1 MTRFYIGHISFY
13 LAFNTQQTAT
23 VIIAVNFLLNLNHL
37 VLLYFRTSII
47 TIVFTSAYGEAT
59 TKISIVTNSQN
70 SLNGIHFMIR
80 VIIERHI
87 AHTLETTYEQAA
99 KNTLQQAVSADGF
112 ISGESLRNA
121 NDPNHRLILSNWRS
135 IQDWHRWFLS
145 EERKEMMN
153 ILNPILETEEKVT
166 ILEQA

>member
-1 MTRFYIGHISFY
+1 
-13 LAFNTQQTAT
+13 
-23 VIIAVNFLLNLNHL
+23 
-37 VLLYFRTSII
+37 
-47 TIVFTSAYGEAT
+47 
-59 TKISIVTNSQN
+59 
-70 SLNGIHFMIR
+70 MIR

-112 ISGESLRNA
+112 ISGESLINA
-121 NDPNHRLILSNWRS
+121 NDANHRLILSNWRS
-135 IQDWHRWFLS
+135 VQDWHQWFQS

-153 ILNPILETEEKVT
+153 ILNPILETEEKIT

>member
-1 MTRFYIGHISFY
+1 
-13 LAFNTQQTAT
+13 
-23 VIIAVNFLLNLNHL
+23 
-37 VLLYFRTSII
+37 
-47 TIVFTSAYGEAT
+47 
-59 TKISIVTNSQN
+59 
-70 SLNGIHFMIR
+70 MIR

-87 AHTLETTYEQAA
+87 AETLETTYEQAA
-99 KNTLQQAVSADGF
+99 KNTLQEAVSADGF

-135 IQDWHRWFLS
+135 VQDWHRWFAS

-153 ILNPILETEEKVT
+153 VLNPMLETEEKIT

>member
-1 MTRFYIGHISFY
+1 
-13 LAFNTQQTAT
+13 
-23 VIIAVNFLLNLNHL
+23 
-37 VLLYFRTSII
+37 
-47 TIVFTSAYGEAT
+47 
-59 TKISIVTNSQN
+59 
-70 SLNGIHFMIR
+70 MIR

-87 AHTLETTYEQAA
+87 AETLETTYEQAA

-121 NDPNHRLILSNWRS
+121 NDPNPRLILSNWRS
-135 IQDWHRWFLS
+135 VQDWHRWFLS

-153 ILNPILETEEKVT
+153 ILNPMLETEEKIT

>member
-1 MTRFYIGHISFY
+1 
-13 LAFNTQQTAT
+13 
-23 VIIAVNFLLNLNHL
+23 
-37 VLLYFRTSII
+37 
-47 TIVFTSAYGEAT
+47 
-59 TKISIVTNSQN
+59 
-70 SLNGIHFMIR
+70 MIR

-87 AHTLETTYEQAA
+87 AETLETTYEQAA

-135 IQDWHRWFLS
+135 VQDWHRWFQS
-145 EERKEMMN
+145 DERKDVMN
-153 ILNPILETEEKVT
+153 VLMPMLETDEKIT